1 MRYKLNINLQT
12 KINFIDPIFF
22 DSLLIYLYIKDLFGE
37 VPQVLNL
44 KEDELIKLPAGY
56 LNKHKEGYYLA
67 SVLQYNKEN
76 DMQMTAFWTK
86 HFDVKN
92 SHFAKFKGQ
101 RKILTN
107 KGDYRS
113 YQMPMLLHGID
124 NAYFVF
130 ESEEVEAV
138 RELLSKHFVA
148 LGKKRNRG
156 WGLVKDWNIENTAEP
171 IVRFAP
177 AKSERTDI
185 PKMFMRIKP
194 PYWMMDNAQLCEMR
208 EV

>member
-44 KEDELIKLPAGY
+44 KEDELIELPAGY
-56 LNKHKEGYYLA
+56 LNKHKDGFYLA
-67 SVLQYNKEN
+67 SVLQYDKEQ
-76 DMQMTAFWTK
+76 DIQMTSFWTK

-92 SHFAKFKGQ
+92 SHFAKFKNQ
-101 RKILTN
+101 KKILTN

-124 NAYFVF
+124 KAYFVF
-130 ESEEVEAV
+130 ESEDVEPV
-138 RELLSKHFVA
+138 KELLSKHFVA

-156 WGLVKDWNIENTAEP
+156 WGLVNDWSIENTAEP

-177 AKSERTDI
+177 AVSDRTDI

-194 PYWMMDNAQLCEMR
+194 PYWMQDNAQLCEMR